1 LRRFFRFLFRGEGRV
16 RADSDSGLFYPPLW
30 VAFKKRNAEK
40 EGADQGRG
48 EIELEDH
55 EIGLLGR
62 TSVDTLDG
70 LVEEDE
76 EVGRA
81 RVKL

>member
-1 LRRFFRFLFRGEGRV
+1 MEGRGETS
-16 RADSDSGLFYPPLW
+16 ADGDSGLFYPPLW
-30 VAFKKRNAEK
+30 VAFKERNAEK
-40 EGADQGRG
+40 EVTDEGRG
-48 EIELEDH
+48 EIELDDH

-76 EVGRA
+76 EIGHGK
-81 RVKL
+81 VKV